1 MVGCASRMVRIVA
14 APPSLLTVA
23 GEMSATI
30 VTPGMSFSESRI
42 ATKRG
47 ARNCRLSCVS
57 STTRALPPSR
67 S

>member
-1 MVGCASRMVRIVA
+1 MVAS
-14 APPSLLTVA
+14 PPSLFTVV

-30 VTPGMSFSESRI
+30 VTPGMSFSESRM

-57 STTRALPPSR
+57 STTLALPLR
-67 S
+67 WVLM